1 VQQSTIVTGLEGK
14 NLRRFLPSII
24 HPFHRAECCHKNSHL
39 ATSTPLSPE
48 RPPHFFYQLRRR
60 SDPSASR
67 SPPPL
72 LPSSLWPTLPRAG
85 ARSTG
90 SEPGDAPG
98 SLVLRPS
105 RSSPPGSPRESKPTG
120 SPTAS
125 PTLQPTNVPSASPTT
140 TCVASQLYGGHHY
153 SAVSSGGSGLTWTE
167 ANAAAQALSCCGVTG
182 HLATMADAAENDFIR
197 LNLGGVQG
205 WIGFN
210 DIASEGTFV
219 WVTGEPVTFTS
230 WNSGEPNNSGG
241 IENCAEI
248 SGSGGGWN
256 DLPCDGQA
264 NARRSA
270 FIVEF
275 DCNFGP

>member
-1 VQQSTIVTGLEGK
+1 MLAP
-14 NLRRFLPSII
+14 RRCTRKP
-24 HPFHRAECCHKNSHL
+24 
-39 ATSTPLSPE
+39 
-48 RPPHFFYQLRRR
+48 
-60 SDPSASR
+60 
-67 SPPPL
+67 
-72 LPSSLWPTLPRAG
+72 
-85 ARSTG
+85 RSTAKPIKPTRFPTKKPTG
-90 SEPGDAPG
+90 SPTDAPT
-98 SLVLRPS
+98 S
-105 RSSPPGSPRESKPTG
+105 G

-125 PTLQPTNVPSASPTT
+125 PTT
-140 TCVASQLYGGHHY
+140 TCFASQQYGGHQY
-153 SAVSSGGSGLTWTE
+153 SAVTTGGPGYTWTE
-167 ANAAAQALSCCGVTG
+167 ANAAAQALSCCGVPG
-182 HLATMADAAENDFIR
+182 HLATMADANENDFIR

-219 WVTGEPVTFTS
+219 WVNGDPVTFTS

-241 IENCAEI
+241 NENCAEI

-275 DCNFGP
+275 DCVTGP